1 MAVSRLAFPNIL
13 QCKKLH
19 ELTASLRKHMAVW
32 QIGKYLLLPFLFLPF
47 LPQLQ
52 MTPSSFPLL
61 NRPQLLATQT
71 TKQKLKIQQISP
83 SGFITVQTLTPQ
95 MIAAH
100 HIAGMGQSL
109 CLTSMLSYNI
119 CHLQTKTMRGSTIS

>member
-1 MAVSRLAFPNIL
+1 MAV
-13 QCKKLH
+13 K
-19 ELTASLRKHMAVW
+19 
-32 QIGKYLLLPFLFLPF
+32 QIDKYLLLPFLLLPF

-52 MTPSSFPLL
+52 MTPLSFPTFEQRDSL
-61 NRPQLLATQT
+61 RPQPLATQT
-71 TKQKLKIQQISP
+71 TKQQKLKIQQISP

-95 MIAAH
+95 IIAAH